1 MSTWNYRVLVR
12 TDGKTGEKTFAIHE
26 VYYDDAGKPDG
37 CTENSVAPM
46 GETLAELKRDMD
58 HYRLALSKPVLEYES
73 LEEVSEQPGTNAPR
87 DI

>member
-1 MSTWNYRVLVR
+1 MSTWNYRVLKK
-12 TDGKTGEKTFAIHE
+12 TDLNTGETIYAIHE

-58 HYRLALSKPVLEYES
+58 HYLLALSKPVLAYEG
-73 LEEVSEQPGTNAPR
+73 LEDAE
-87 DI
+87 